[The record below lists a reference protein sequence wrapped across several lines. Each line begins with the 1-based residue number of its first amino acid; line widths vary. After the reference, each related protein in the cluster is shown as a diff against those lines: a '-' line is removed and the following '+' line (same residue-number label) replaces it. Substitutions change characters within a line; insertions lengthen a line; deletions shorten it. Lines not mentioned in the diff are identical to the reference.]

1 MSSRNRRFG
10 RNPAMRE
17 ETFRRAARAA
27 EGAVPMTVAGTAN
40 KAILLVGIVAAS
52 ALWVWYHAIPAGF
65 SRQNPNDIALVMHR
79 LTPFL
84 AAGIAGFIVAIVT
97 TFKPTIARYTAIPYA
112 ILEGL
117 VIGALASMLELRFPS
132 IAIQAA
138 ALTFGTLFGML
149 VIYRT
154 GLVKVTDRFRRA
166 VMAGMFA
173 VMLVYLATFVLGFFH
188 VQVPYIHGSGLIGI
202 GFSVLVIGLASA
214 MLLVDFDMIERGAE
228 MNAPAWMEWY
238 GAFALL
244 ITLVWLYIEFLRL
257 LSKLR
262 SR

>member
-1 MSSRNRRFG
+1 MSSRSQRFG
-10 RNPAMRE
+10 RNPTMRE
-17 ETFRRAARAA
+17 ETFRRAARDEA
-27 EGAVPMTVAGTAN
+27 GALPMTVAGTAN
-40 KAILLVGIVAAS
+40 KAILLVGIVAA
-52 ALWVWYHAIPAGF
+52 AAIWVWYHAIPADF
-65 SRQNPNDIALVMHR
+65 SRQNPNDAALVMHR
-79 LTPFL
+79 LTPFFM
-84 AAGIAGFIVAIVT
+84 AGIVGFIVAIIT
-97 TFKPTIARYTAIPYA
+97 SFKPHLARYTAIPYA
-112 ILEGL
+112 VLEGL
-117 VIGALASMLELRFPS
+117 VIGALASMLELQFPS

-173 VMLVYLATFVLGFFH
+173 VLAVYLATFVLSFFH
-188 VQVPYIHGSGLIGI
+188 VSIPYIHGSGPIGI
-202 GFSVLVIGLASA
+202 GFSVLVIGIAAA

-228 MNAPAWMEWY
+228 MEAPAWMEWY

-244 ITLVWLYIEFLRL
+244 ITLVWLYVEFLRL